1 MINKITFTLFFCIQI
16 IQAQVGLTVQKSGIF
31 QDEKNRSELV
41 FAEEDGYGGLVS
53 VRAFYS
59 GLSANIS
66 GYYLE
71 HYDNQLKTLGKI
83 ELPHSEYQLKGLKVA
98 DGKIYLISVDSDKA
112 TKTWKVN
119 LYTSDLDRL
128 NFTNSALITRDDIE
142 HNNSSF
148 FNFNQKDTDAYN
160 DVKFSRNKN
169 FVCVSFDLKDKEQE
183 THLIYVFDKDFK
195 KTDEYVFTRDIKDR
209 LFELDNIEVDDAS
222 GGVYLL
228 AKVFENDSRL
238 TKKENKSNYHYE
250 IYYMLGDEKKE
261 LSFKSEDKF
270 IGSLMAINGG
280 DQLSYIGFYSELN
293 DWRYKGVCRFE
304 IDPNTFEIK
313 HNSFAPFTEQFMID
327 KYGEK
332 KEKELR
338 NLVYRGAF
346 KLSNGDII
354 LNAEEFF
361 VTQVYVSYGMGGVWS
376 TVLNYYDIVSLR
388 IKEDGKLFWAR
399 NINKAQTLDGGRES
413 FSSFAHNDKNYILIN
428 CSDEVK
434 QLNNNRILFKQKRSK
449 KMNLYA
455 IVLDEDGNFTHQE
468 IVDGDVNQMPF
479 AVAKGLLT
487 KNGNELILA
496 GRNNKNKQLIK
507 ISATD

>member
-1 MINKITFTLFFCIQI
+1 MGGKFTIAFVFLFQI
-16 IQAQVGLTVQKSGIF
+16 IQAQVGLIVQKSEIF
-31 QDEKNRSELV
+31 QEEKNRSELV
-41 FAEEDGYGGLVS
+41 FAAEDERGGLVS
-53 VRAFYS
+53 IRAFYS
-59 GLSANIS
+59 GLSTKIS

-71 HYDNQLKTLGKI
+71 HYDNQLQVLGKI

-98 DGKIYLISVDSDKA
+98 DGKIYLISVDFDKA
-112 TKTWKVN
+112 NKTWKVN
-119 LYTSDLDRL
+119 LHTSDLDRL
-128 NFTNSALITRDDIE
+128 SFTQSALITRDDVE
-142 HNNSSF
+142 SNNSSF
-148 FNFNQKDTDAYN
+148 FNFNQKDSDAYD

-169 FVCVSFDLKDKEQE
+169 FMCVSFDLKNKEQE
-183 THLIYVFDKDFK
+183 THLIYVFNKDFEK
-195 KTDEYVFTRDIKDR
+195 VGDYVFTKNIKDR
-209 LFELDNIEVDDAS
+209 LFELDNIELDDAN

-228 AKVFENDSRL
+228 AKVFENDSRT

-250 IYYMLGDEKKE
+250 IYYMLGEEKKE

-280 DQLSYIGFYSELN
+280 NQLSYIGFYSELN

-304 IDPNTFEIK
+304 IDPNTFEVK

-361 VTQVYVSYGMGGVWS
+361 VTQVYMSYGMGGVWS
-376 TVLNYYDIVSLR
+376 TIYNYYDIVALR
-388 IKEDGKLFWAR
+388 IKEDGTLVWAR
-399 NINKAQTLDGGRES
+399 NINKAQTLDGGKES
-413 FSSFAHNDKNYILIN
+413 FSSFVFNDKNYLLIN

-434 QLNNNRILFKQKRSK
+434 QLSNNRIQFKQKRSK
-449 KMNLYA
+449 KTNLYA
-455 IVLDEDGNFTHQE
+455 IVLDADGNFFHQE

-479 AVAKGLLT
+479 AVARGVLT

-496 GRNNKNKQLIK
+496 GRNNKNKQIIK
-507 ISATD
+507 VSANY

>member
-1 MINKITFTLFFCIQI
+1 MKKKFTIAFVFLYQI
-16 IQAQVGLTVQKSGIF
+16 ILAQVGLTVQKSEIF
-31 QDEKNRSELV
+31 QDVKNRSELV
-41 FAEEDGYGGLVS
+41 FAEEDGHGGLVS

-119 LYTSDLDRL
+119 LHTSDLNQL
-128 NFTNSALITRDDIE
+128 NFSQSALITREDIE
-142 HNNSSF
+142 NNNSSF
-148 FNFNQKDTDAYN
+148 FNFNQKDSDAYN

-169 FVCVSFDLKDKEQE
+169 FVCVSFDLKNKEQE

-195 KTDEYVFTRDIKDR
+195 KTGEYVFTRDIKDR

-222 GGVYLL
+222 GGVSLL
-228 AKVFENDSRL
+228 AKVFENDSRM

-250 IYYMLGDEKKE
+250 IYYMLDDEKKE

-270 IGSLMAINGG
+270 IGSLKSLG
-280 DQLSYIGFYSELN
+280 DEKLSYIGFYSEMN

-304 IDPNTFEIK
+304 IDPETLEITSK
-313 HNSFAPFTEQFMID
+313 TFAPFTEQFIID
-327 KYGEK
+327 KYGEEKK
-332 KEKELR
+332 KELK
-338 NLVYRGAF
+338 NLIYRSAF
-346 KLSNGDII
+346 KLKNGDII

-361 VTQVYVSYGMGGVWS
+361 ITTTYSSFGGVG
-376 TVLNYYDIVSLR
+376 TTAQINHYNDIVSLR
-388 IKEDGKLFWAR
+388 IKEDGTLVWAR
-399 NINKAQTLDGGRES
+399 NINKKQTFDSGKES
-413 FSSFAHNDKNYILIN
+413 FSSFMSHDENYIFIN
-428 CSDEVK
+428 ASDQVR
-434 QLNNNRILFKQKRSK
+434 QLSNNRPFFKQERGNATN
-449 KMNLYA
+449 MYV
-455 IVLDEDGNFTHQE
+455 IILDADGNLKFQR
-468 IVDGDVNQMPF
+468 IIDGDVEQMPY
-479 AVAKGLLT
+479 AVARGVLTAKGD
-487 KNGNELILA
+487 GLILI
-496 GRNNKNKQLIK
+496 GRNFKNKQLIK